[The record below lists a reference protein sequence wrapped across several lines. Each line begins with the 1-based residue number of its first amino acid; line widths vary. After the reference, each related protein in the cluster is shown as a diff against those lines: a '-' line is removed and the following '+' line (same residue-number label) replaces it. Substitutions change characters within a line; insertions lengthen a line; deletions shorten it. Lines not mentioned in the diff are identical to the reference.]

1 MPDTVMIVAGETS
14 GELYGALLAA
24 SLRKKI
30 PELQI
35 IGIGGLRMQ
44 AAGVR
49 LVAGIASAFGLAE
62 ALSALREL
70 RKSFQKAVAA
80 LQEEKPSVLVLIDY
94 PDFNL
99 RLAAKAKQLNI
110 KVLYYVSPQVW
121 AWRRNRIYRIA
132 RLVDRM
138 AVILP
143 FEVDIYRETG
153 LECEF
158 VGHPVNDEIRG
169 DGIRGMA
176 ADNSRQKQ
184 ALGLDPARP
193 LLSLLPGSRTHEIDR
208 LLPVLAALM
217 EVFSSEFRDFQFC
230 IPFAPNTDLGKYE
243 ALLEPLRKRGVM
255 INQGRSLE
263 VMAASDCA
271 VLASGTA
278 TLQAVLL
285 NLPIVV
291 IYKVSLLTQLIG
303 RLLIHARFMTLAN
316 ILADREVVRE
326 FLQGQVTLPNIMAEL
341 RKILTDSRHKA
352 GLMDSYREIQ
362 DIFSSRHASD
372 RVAEMVVEMAGWKN
386 R

>member
-1 MPDTVMIVAGETS
+1 MIVAGETS
-14 GELYGALLAA
+14 GELYGALLAS
-24 SLRKKI
+24 SLKNRI
-30 PELQI
+30 PDIEI
-35 IGIGGLRMQ
+35 VGIGGRRMQ
-44 AAGVR
+44 SAGVR

-62 ALSALREL
+62 AVSALREL
-70 RKSFQKAVAA
+70 RKSFQKAVDA
-80 LQEEKPSVLVLIDY
+80 LQQERPSVLVLIDY

-99 RLAAKAKQLNI
+99 RLAEKAKQLGI

-121 AWRRNRIYRIA
+121 AWRRKRIYRIA

-153 LECEF
+153 LDCEF
-158 VGHPVNDEIRG
+158 VGHPVFDE
-169 DGIRGMA
+169 IRGMA
-176 ADNSRQKQ
+176 ADRDRLKE

-193 LLSLLPGSRTHEIDR
+193 LLALLPGSRTHEIDR
-208 LLPVLAALM
+208 LLPVLASLLD
-217 EVFSSEFRDFQFC
+217 VFRTEFRAFQFC
-230 IPFAPNTDLGKYE
+230 IPFAPNTDLQKYE
-243 ALLEPLRKRGVM
+243 AVLEPLRRRGVV

-263 VMAASDCA
+263 VMAAADCA

-278 TLQAVLL
+278 TLQAVFL

-341 RKILTDSRHKA
+341 RKILTDGSHRTA
-352 GLMDSYREIQ
+352 LLESYGKIQ
-362 DIFSSRHASD
+362 DIFRSRHASD
-372 RVAEMVVEMAGWKN
+372 RVAGMVIEMAGWKKS
-386 R
+386 

>member
-1 MPDTVMIVAGETS
+1 MIVAGETS
-14 GELYGALLAA
+14 GELYGALLAV

-30 PELQI
+30 PDLQI
-35 IGIGGLRMQ
+35 VGIGGRRMQ
-44 AAGVR
+44 SAGVR

-62 ALSALREL
+62 AVSALREL
-70 RKSFQKAVAA
+70 RKSFQNAVVA
-80 LQEEKPSVLVLIDY
+80 LTEERPSVLVLIDY

-99 RLAAKAKQLNI
+99 RLAEKAKQLGI

-121 AWRRNRIYRIA
+121 AWRRKRIYRIA

-153 LECEF
+153 LACEF
-158 VGHPVNDEIRG
+158 VGHPVFDE
-169 DGIRGMA
+169 IRGMA
-176 ADNSRQKQ
+176 ADKDRLKQ

-217 EVFSSEFRDFQFC
+217 DVFSSEFRDFQFC
-230 IPFAPNTDLGKYE
+230 IPFAPNTDLTKY
-243 ALLEPLRKRGVM
+243 AAMVEPLKRRGVI

-263 VMAASDCA
+263 VMAVSDCA

-285 NLPIVV
+285 NVPIVV

-316 ILADREVVRE
+316 ILADREVIKE
-326 FLQGQVTLPNIMAEL
+326 FLQGQVTLPNIMGEL
-341 RKILTDSRHKA
+341 RKILTDGRHRA
-352 GLMDSYREIQ
+352 ELLDSYREIQ
-362 DIFSSRHASD
+362 HIFSGRHASD
-372 RVAEMVVEMAGWKN
+372 RVAEMVIEMAGWKN
-386 R
+386 S

>member
-1 MPDTVMIVAGETS
+1 MPETVMIVAGETS
-14 GELYGALLAA
+14 GELYGALLATA
-24 SLRKKI
+24 LRNKI
-30 PELQI
+30 PDLQL
-35 IGIGGLRMQ
+35 IGIGGRRMQ

-62 ALSALREL
+62 AVSALREL
-70 RKSFQKAVAA
+70 RKSFRSAVDA
-80 LQEEKPSVLVLIDY
+80 LKEEKPSVLVLIDY

-99 RLAAKAKQLNI
+99 RLAEKAKQLGI

-158 VGHPVNDEIRG
+158 VGHPVFDEIRG
-169 DGIRGMA
+169 MPTDKNRL
-176 ADNSRQKQ
+176 KE
-184 ALGLDPARP
+184 ALGLDPGRP
-193 LLSLLPGSRTHEIDR
+193 LLSLLPGSRAHEIDR
-208 LLPVLAALM
+208 LLPVLTALM
-217 EVFSSEFRDFQFC
+217 DVFSPEFRDFQFC
-230 IPFAPNTDLGKYE
+230 IPFAPNTDLQKYE
-243 ALLEPLRKRGVM
+243 ALLEPLRKRGVV

-285 NLPIVV
+285 NVPIVV

-316 ILADREVVRE
+316 ILADREVVKE
-326 FLQGQVTLPNIMAEL
+326 FLQGQVTLPNIMEEL
-341 RKILTDSRHKA
+341 RKILADGRHRAELLDAYAK
-352 GLMDSYREIQ
+352 IQ
-362 DIFSSRHASD
+362 GIFSSRHASD
-372 RVAEMVVEMAGWKN
+372 RVAEMAIEMAGWKD
-386 R
+386 RQPVK

>member
-1 MPDTVMIVAGETS
+1 MPETVMIVAGETS

-30 PELQI
+30 PDLQI
-35 IGIGGLRMQ
+35 IGIGGRRMQ
-44 AAGVR
+44 SAGVR
-49 LVAGIASAFGLAE
+49 LVAGIASAFGMAE
-62 ALSALREL
+62 AVSALREL
-70 RKSFQKAVAA
+70 RKSFQNAVDA
-80 LQEEKPSVLVLIDY
+80 LTKETPSVLVLIDY

-99 RLAAKAKQLNI
+99 RLAEKAKQRGI

-121 AWRRNRIYRIA
+121 AWRRKRIYRIA

-153 LECEF
+153 LDCEF
-158 VGHPVNDEIRG
+158 VGHPVYDEIRG
-169 DGIRGMA
+169 DKIRGTT
-176 ADNSRQKQ
+176 ADKSRLKE
-184 ALGLDPARP
+184 ALGLDPGRP

-217 EVFSSEFRDFQFC
+217 DIFSSEFRDFQFC
-230 IPFAPNTDLGKYE
+230 IPFAPNTDLAKYA
-243 ALLEPLRKRGVM
+243 ALLEPLEKRGVM

-263 VMAASDCA
+263 VLASSDCA

-285 NLPIVV
+285 NVPIVV
-291 IYKVSLLTQLIG
+291 IYKVSLLTYLIG

-316 ILADREVVRE
+316 ILADREVVKE
-326 FLQGQVTLPNIMAEL
+326 FLQGQVTLRNIMEEL
-341 RKILTDSRHKA
+341 RKIMTDGRHRA
-352 GLMDSYREIQ
+352 EMLDSYGKIQ

-372 RVAEMVVEMAGWKN
+372 RVAEMAIEMAGWKKS
-386 R
+386 